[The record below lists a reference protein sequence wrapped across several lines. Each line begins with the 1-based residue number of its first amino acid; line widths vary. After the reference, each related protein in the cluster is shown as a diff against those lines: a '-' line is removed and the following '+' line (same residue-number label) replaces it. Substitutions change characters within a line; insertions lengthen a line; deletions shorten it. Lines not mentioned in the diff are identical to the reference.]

1 MYAQQLAQSRQTSE
15 MKSTTGKPETD
26 SGDHP
31 SNADVL
37 ASFFGCPRCSYFLSG
52 YRLIHDDLETT
63 VRTSS
68 KTWLSLVGDF
78 KTRKLIHE
86 SYGSQTNL
94 EADYFDGI
102 CPDCR
107 RRYILDR
114 SDEKSPT
121 VRIKI
126 SSS

>member
-1 MYAQQLAQSRQTSE
+1 MA
-15 MKSTTGKPETD
+15 MKSTTGKRETD

-31 SNADVL
+31 STADVL

-63 VRTSS
+63 IRTSS

-86 SYGSQTNL
+86 SFGSQTNL

-102 CPDCR
+102 CPVCR

-114 SDEKSPT
+114 SDDKSPT